1 MKKPPRYL
9 GTRLDIEPFLR
20 ELAAYAFETIG
31 AQLARDI
38 EHLVADLVRYDELVA
53 QELRDR
59 PRREN
64 EELEDD
70 VLKRTA

>member
-53 QELRDR
+53 QELRDL
-59 PRREN
+59 RREN